1 VPTIGGEGGEQQ
13 EEREVPENVLY
24 RGDNL
29 DILRRYVKDESVD
42 LVYLDPPF
50 KSNQDYNVLFA
61 EQNGSRSKAQIK
73 AFQDTWRWDLGAVET
88 YERVVEAGGGVSE
101 ALQAFRRF
109 LGQSDTMAYL
119 AMMAPRLMEL
129 RRVLKPTGSIY
140 LHCDPTAS
148 HYLKMLMDAIFG
160 HHNFCNEIVWH
171 YLKWPT
177 GKYTFQ
183 RNHDIILFYSRS
195 LDRKRTFNQL
205 YMPRAASTLKRFGT
219 RRIRSSFDDSGR
231 RLPSETEARD
241 SEGVRQDDVWDIG
254 RVPPIKQLFPTQK
267 PEALMERVITASSN
281 EGDVVLDPFCGC
293 GTTVIAAQS
302 LGRHWIGIDITHLA
316 VTLIKHR
323 LRDVFGNRVHYRV
336 MGEPV
341 SLPDAETLAAQ
352 DRFQFQWWALGMVGA
367 RPVEQKKGADKGV
380 DGRLYFHDDR
390 EGGRTKQVV
399 LSVKS
404 GSVRVGDVRDLRGV
418 MEREKAEIGV
428 LISLHEPT
436 KAMRAEAADA
446 GFYDSPWGMRHR
458 RLQILTVAELL
469 GGKTI
474 DCPPTAQ
481 VNVTFKRAS
490 RSARGRAEDKQNHL
504 FPG

>member
-1 VPTIGGEGGEQQ
+1 
-13 EEREVPENVLY
+13 
-24 RGDNL
+24 
-29 DILRRYVKDESVD
+29 
-42 LVYLDPPF
+42 
-50 KSNQDYNVLFA
+50 
-61 EQNGSRSKAQIK
+61 
-73 AFQDTWRWDLGAVET
+73 
-88 YERVVEAGGGVSE
+88 
-101 ALQAFRRF
+101 
-109 LGQSDTMAYL
+109 
-119 AMMAPRLMEL
+119 
-129 RRVLKPTGSIY
+129 
-140 LHCDPTAS
+140 
-148 HYLKMLMDAIFG
+148 
-160 HHNFCNEIVWH
+160 
-171 YLKWPT
+171 
-177 GKYTFQ
+177 
-183 RNHDIILFYSRS
+183 
-195 LDRKRTFNQL
+195 
-205 YMPRAASTLKRFGT
+205 
-219 RRIRSSFDDSGR
+219 
-231 RLPSETEARD
+231 
-241 SEGVRQDDVWDIG
+241 VRQDDVWDIG

-323 LRDVFGNRVHYRV
+323 LRDVFGNRAHYRV
-336 MGEPV
+336 VGEPV